1 MGLAEILARK
11 KAEAEKAAMKDVT
24 EAVVKEEVKP
34 VPQKQEPV
42 QEAQKQEEKPL
53 TFAEKMA
60 LKKKQQEAPAVE
72 EKKEV
77 LSTALVQAAKAETA
91 NQEIA
96 KAEEAEANEGNAE
109 IRNAYAEIAAKIDEL
124 AELSSTELPG
134 AMSALKKSLM
144 QNPAACELM
153 LDEDLGKMVTALRR
167 IVGEEIVAKKA
178 EKSLGKKPKANSLA
192 NMSVDD
198 LLAAAADL

>member
-24 EAVVKEEVKP
+24 EAVVKEEV
-34 VPQKQEPV
+34 PQK

-60 LKKKQQEAPAVE
+60 LKKKQQEAPTPAPAVE

-96 KAEEAEANEGNAE
+96 KAEEAEATEGNAE

-124 AELSSTELPG
+124 AELSTTELTG

>member
-1 MGLAEILARK
+1 
-11 KAEAEKAAMKDVT
+11 
-24 EAVVKEEVKP
+24 
-34 VPQKQEPV
+34 
-42 QEAQKQEEKPL
+42 
-53 TFAEKMA
+53 
-60 LKKKQQEAPAVE
+60 
-72 EKKEV
+72 
-77 LSTALVQAAKAETA
+77 
-91 NQEIA
+91 
-96 KAEEAEANEGNAE
+96 
-109 IRNAYAEIAAKIDEL
+109 
-124 AELSSTELPG
+124 
-134 AMSALKKSLM
+134 MSALKKSLM